1 MPPAP
6 HAAAHP
12 TAAVAL
18 PRIIQGGMGIAVS
31 DWRLANAVCRTG
43 QLGVVSGTALDTVFV
58 RRLQD
63 GDPGGHLRRAL
74 AHLPIPGAD
83 ALLATWFRPE
93 GRAPDE
99 PYRLLPMYRASCP
112 PARQLVTVA
121 ANFAEVWLAREGH
134 DRPVGINLLTK
145 VQLPTL
151 PSLYGAMLAGVHVV
165 IMGAGIPRE
174 IPGALDA
181 LARHEPASLRLDI
194 EGVPAPEPL
203 LLGFDPACVRGA
215 ARPPIARPLFLP
227 IVSATSLAT
236 TLLRKSNGRVDGF
249 IVEGPTAGGHNAPP
263 RGTLQLN
270 ERGEPV
276 YGARDVVDL
285 DAMRDLGVPF
295 WLAGGYGT
303 PQQLAEA
310 LAAGAAGIQVGTLF
324 AGCDE
329 SGLAPSL
336 RAHLV
341 EAARHGTA
349 DVFTDPLASPTGYP
363 FKRLRVLDADTPV
376 SHEAVGAVRI
386 AAADAADETRERI
399 CDLGY
404 LRQPVRAAD
413 GRILYRCP
421 AEPVDQFIAKGGD
434 AADTVGRRCLCNG
447 LLADVGLP
455 QVREDGVEP
464 ALLTCGDD
472 LAGVAT
478 LAETQGHYSAR
489 DAIRWLTGA
498 A

>member
-1 MPPAP
+1 MI
-6 HAAAHP
+6 
-12 TAAVAL
+12 VASRV

-43 QLGVVSGTALDTVFV
+43 QLGVISGTALDTVFV

-63 GDPGGHLRRAL
+63 GDPGGHVRRAL
-74 AHLPIPGAD
+74 AHLPIPGAQT
-83 ALLATWFRPE
+83 LLETWYRDG
-93 GRAPDE
+93 GRAPGE
-99 PYRLLPMYRASCP
+99 PYRLLPMYRQLCT

-134 DRPVGINLLTK
+134 DHPVGINLLTK

-151 PSLYGAMLAGVHVV
+151 PSLYGAMLAGVDVV

-181 LARHEPASLRLDI
+181 LAHHQPAALRLDI
-194 EGVPAPEPL
+194 EGVPAPEPMQL
-203 LLGFDPACVRGA
+203 TFDPACVHGDA
-215 ARPPIARPLFLP
+215 LAPLERPHFFP

-263 RGTLQLN
+263 RGTMQLN
-270 ERGEPV
+270 ERGEPI

-285 DAMRDLGVPF
+285 DAMRALGVPF

-303 PQQLAEA
+303 PERLDEA
-310 LAAGAAGIQVGTLF
+310 LAEGAAGIQVGTLF
-324 AGCDE
+324 AGCNE

-336 RAHLV
+336 RRELV
-341 EAARHGTA
+341 DAARAGRA

-363 FKRLRVLDADTPV
+363 FKRLRVLDARHHDASGAPV
-376 SHEAVGAVRI
+376 
-386 AAADAADETRERI
+386 ADEHASDDARERI

-404 LRQPVRAAD
+404 LRQPVREAD
-413 GRILYRCP
+413 GRVIYRCP
-421 AEPVDQFIAKGGD
+421 AEPVEQYVAKGG
-434 AADTVGRRCLCNG
+434 AEADTVGRRCLCNG
-447 LLADVGLP
+447 LLADIGLP
-455 QVREDGVEP
+455 QQRDGGVEP

-472 LAGVAT
+472 LAGVAA
-478 LAETQGHYSAR
+478 LAAAHGSYSAR
-489 DAIRWLTGA
+489 DAVEWLLGA
-498 A
+498 VPA

>member
-1 MPPAP
+1 MTPP
-6 HAAAHP
+6 
-12 TAAVAL
+12 TSL

-31 DWRLANAVCRTG
+31 DWRLANAVSRTG
-43 QLGVVSGTALDTVFV
+43 QLGVISGTALDTVFV

-83 ALLATWFRPE
+83 TLLHTWFRPE

-99 PYRLLPMYRASCP
+99 PYRLLPMYRHVCT

-134 DRPVGINLLTK
+134 QHAVGLNLLTK

-181 LARHEPASLRLDI
+181 LARHEPAALRLDI
-194 EGVPAPEPL
+194 EGPAAPEPMQL
-203 LLGFDPACVRGA
+203 TFDPACVHGDGLA
-215 ARPPIARPLFLP
+215 PLERPRFYP
-227 IVSATSLAT
+227 IVSASSLAT

-263 RGTLQLN
+263 RGAMQLN
-270 ERGEPV
+270 DRGEPI
-276 YGARDVVDL
+276 YGARDVVDSA
-285 DAMRDLGVPF
+285 AMRELGVPF

-303 PQQLAEA
+303 PERLDDA
-310 LAAGAAGIQVGTLF
+310 LAQGAAGIQVGTLF

-329 SGLAPSL
+329 SGLEPSL
-336 RAHLV
+336 RTELV
-341 EAARHGTA
+341 RAACAGAA

-363 FKRLRVLDADTPV
+363 FKRLRVLDPSRATVVVDGDTDT
-376 SHEAVGAVRI
+376 S
-386 AAADAADETRERI
+386 RERI

-404 LRQPVRAAD
+404 LRQPVREAD
-413 GRILYRCP
+413 GRVIYRCP
-421 AEPVDQFIAKGGD
+421 AEPVEQFVAKGGD
-434 AADTVGRRCLCNG
+434 ASATIGRRCLCNG
-447 LLADVGLP
+447 LLADIGLA
-455 QVREDGVEP
+455 QVRDTGNEP

-472 LAGVAT
+472 LAGVAS
-478 LAETQGHYSAR
+478 LASSQGHYTAR
-489 DAIRWLTGA
+489 DAVDWLLGA
-498 A
+498 VTA